1 MTRLRTILAA
11 VAAVLV
17 TAAPAPAQDAPPS
30 MCQAVARDLPG
41 ASYARLAPAVAT
53 PRDRVRPIRASTGE
67 DPYAVTIRFVGHATF
82 RIVSPEGV
90 IVATDYA
97 GWAGEGPVPTVVTMN
112 HAHSTHYTDNP
123 DPRIE
128 HVLRGWNP
136 DGKGP
141 ARHHMMVGD
150 TLVRNVATDI
160 RRWGN
165 VEPYGNS
172 IFIFEIAGLCI
183 GHLGHLHH
191 LPSDEHYA
199 QIGRLDVVMVPID
212 GGYTMAQS
220 EMAAVVERLRS
231 SIVIPMHF
239 FSVSNLQRFVDRMSD
254 AFAIDMRGSPEITVS
269 LNTLPRQPT
278 VVVLPG
284 R

>member
-1 MTRLRTILAA
+1 MRTFLAGIA
-11 VAAVLV
+11 TALVLGFGG
-17 TAAPAPAQDAPPS
+17 ALAPAAAQDTPPPS
-30 MCQAVARDLPG
+30 MCQAVADGIPG
-41 ASYARLAPAVAT
+41 ATFASLAGDGFGALPITMASA
-53 PRDRVRPIRASTGE
+53 DRYS
-67 DPYAVTIRFVGHATF
+67 VTIRFVGHATF

-90 IVATDYA
+90 IAATDYA

-128 HVLRGWNP
+128 VVLRGWNP
-136 DGKGP
+136 DGDGP
-141 ARHHMMVGD
+141 ARHQLMVGD
-150 TLVRNVATDI
+150 MLVRNVATDI
-160 RRWGN
+160 RRWGA

-172 IFIFEIAGLCI
+172 IFIFEVAGLCI

-199 QIGRLDVVMVPID
+199 QIGRLDVVMVPVD
-212 GGYTMAQS
+212 GGYTMAQA
-220 EMAAVVERLRS
+220 EMMRVVERLRA

-239 FSVSNLQRFVDRMSD
+239 FTMSNLERFVSGMSGSFDVDRRD
-254 AFAIDMRGSPEITVS
+254 TPEITVS
-269 LNTLPRQPT
+269 LNTLPRRPT
-278 VVVLPG
+278 IVVLPG